1 MSGKSWEILVQ
12 DGDRQK
18 ILSEKIKEKKDRNNP
33 DEDD

>member
-1 MSGKSWEILVQ
+1 MSGESWEILVQ